1 MLGSSITTF
10 EDPSRSSLEYA
21 PRQWDVTELSERR
34 TRNVLQRAEEDMVDG
49 AGHKIRNNLQKSAD
63 ANDGGAVGLAPDW
76 RHIEAIAT
84 R

>member
-1 MLGSSITTF
+1 M
-10 EDPSRSSLEYA
+10 
-21 PRQWDVTELSERR
+21 
-34 TRNVLQRAEEDMVDG
+34 LQRAEEDMVDG